1 MFLATHGILRSGGS
15 EAIPYSNQYSFE
27 FDGSLDYLTF
37 QNSGSVSGLSF
48 SDDFTLSAWIKPDNV
63 NTNQYI
69 IDSSS
74 DGGAGNGYSFRVRND
89 GKIRFWS
96 YNASSTGLNSS
107 TVLSA
112 NTWYHIACVHTS
124 GMNRIYI
131 NGSLDAT
138 KTFSSGH
145 SQTNTATFRI
155 GNSQLI
161 SSGSNYF
168 NGNIDEVA
176 LYDVDM
182 SSSISTIYNSGT
194 PFDLNTLSDTP
205 VSYYRMGELS
215 SYSNN
220 WVIQDNGQ
228 QSNTLESVSMGTNAR
243 TSDVPA

>member
-1 MFLATHGILRSGGS
+1 MFLATHGILRRSS
-15 EAIPYSNQYSFE
+15 VETTPYANQYSFE

-37 QNSGSVSGLSF
+37 QDFSNVSGLAF
-48 SDDFTLSAWIKPDNV
+48 TDDFTLSAWIKADNV

-74 DGGAGNGYSFRVRND
+74 DSGAGNGYSFRVRTD

-145 SQTNTATFRI
+145 SQTTTSTFRI

-161 SSGSNYF
+161 ASGSNYF
-168 NGNIDEVA
+168 NGHIDEVA

-182 SSSISTIYNSGT
+182 SSSISTIYNLGV
-194 PFDLNTLSDTP
+194 PFDLNTLSDKP
-205 VSYYRMGELS
+205 VSYYRMGELAT
-215 SYSNN
+215 YSNN
-220 WVIQDNGQ
+220 WIIPDNGQ
-228 QSNTLESVSMGTNAR
+228 QNNTLESVSMGTGSR
-243 TSDVPA
+243 TTDTP